1 MYYITDYR
9 KRAINKIIPY
19 LINFPQVVSIIE
31 QSADRYQAI
40 EDVIWQIANNF
51 KLDDARGVFLQAL
64 AHNEA
69 TKIVYTD
76 KAQDAFTYG
85 TDKPLFQA
93 YGTGHY
99 YSQAS
104 YISGIK
110 KDITDEKTIRAVK
123 AKIIQNNTDCTI
135 EDLIEGLKLVYNAD
149 KIRVYESN
157 PLAISLELIGSQ
169 LEVSS
174 SGNKEIIKEF
184 LPATVALKNIYLNKG
199 DFDVFRYDDH
209 SYYGVSRYPIL
220 VKDTTNVYHYISNSI
235 TLTSQYKEYINVP
248 NGTYAKNSYIC
259 IVGEFPKVTKNGVF
273 INCTDGTNACRLY
286 INSDG
291 KFEVQQVNNNSS
303 VVYPTDITAQTH
315 KRYTISFCND
325 NNKLK
330 LWVYDSLKVNG
341 NYIDRDTSFI
351 TNTIQSTTPL
361 LEINNSPAIDKPIII
376 NKSSLNE
383 TQYNDFTY
391 YAFIFGNNDSST
403 PKEYYIS
410 EFGEKQVL
418 FNCYEN
424 KNHLEVVTS
433 NPLDKNITTK
443 QYYFNY
449 KINHFGSRYLY
460 FDGKSGINYNI
471 GGSNKAVKEFD
482 ISFDLCMPAVLKS
495 GDIICD
501 FVGDENSSKISI
513 DETGK
518 LSLNIPVTVT
528 VDDVEQTDVITYT
541 TTDPVIQI
549 SEYARFHIHVTS
561 DNIKFYKN
569 DIEIYNVNIS
579 GIINNIPPILRIA
592 YDKNITDPYK
602 GILKDVFI
610 NIIDTDDKTL
620 SVNLPY
626 TLTLQDSDKS
636 FTYTNYGARFITVP
650 QLFNN
655 TDNTDLFNNEVYT
668 RR

>member
-40 EDVIWQIANNF
+40 EGVIWQIANNF
-51 KLDDARGVFLQAL
+51 KVDDARGVFLQAL

-110 KDITDEKTIRAVK
+110 KDVTDEKTIRAVK

-199 DFDVFRYDDH
+199 DFDVFRYDDY

-220 VKDTTNVYHYISNSI
+220 VKDTTDVYHYISNSI
-235 TLTSQYKEYINVP
+235 TLTSQYKECINVP
-248 NGTYAKNSYIC
+248 NETYAKNSYIC

-286 INSDG
+286 INDDN
-291 KFEVQQVNNNSS
+291 KFEVQQVIGDSS
-303 VVYPTDITAQTH
+303 AVYPTDITAQTH
-315 KRYTISFCND
+315 KRYTIIFCND

-330 LWVYDSLKVNG
+330 LWVYDTLKVNG
-341 NYIDRDTSFI
+341 NYIDRDISFI

-361 LEINNSPAIDKPIII
+361 LEIDNSPAINKPIII

-391 YAFIFGNNDSST
+391 YALIFGNNNSSA

-424 KNHLEVVTS
+424 KNHLEIVTS

-443 QYYFNY
+443 QSYFNY

-501 FVGDENSSKISI
+501 FVGDENNSKISV
-513 DETGK
+513 DKTGK
-518 LSLNIPVTVT
+518 LSLDIPVTVT
-528 VDDVEQTDVITYT
+528 IDDTEQTDVITYT
-541 TTDPVIQI
+541 TTDPAMQVG
-549 SEYARFHIHVTS
+549 EYARFHIHVTS
-561 DNIKFYKN
+561 NNIKFYKN
-569 DIEIYNVNIS
+569 DVEIYSVNIS
-579 GIINNIPPILRIA
+579 GTINNIPPTLRIA

-626 TLTLQDSDKS
+626 TSTLQDSDKS

-655 TDNTDLFNNEVYT
+655 TNNTDLFNNEVYT